1 MATVRS
7 TTISQSIPRLF
18 VLFTAAALLL
28 PVGGACAQ
36 STQPFDGLA
45 GKWAGDG
52 SIALT
57 NGTTERMRCDATYA
71 VSGGGGD
78 LDQNL
83 RCASDS
89 YKFDLRI
96 ALSDKDGAILGN
108 WNEVSKNVS
117 GGISG
122 RDSRGLIQV
131 TARGQTFTAAVTVA
145 THGNEQSVKIRA
157 QSGDL
162 SQVTITLRRQP

>member
-1 MATVRS
+1 MASLISTLSRS
-7 TTISQSIPRLF
+7 VSTLV
-18 VLFTAAALLL
+18 VLLGAVVLL
-28 PVGGACAQ
+28 PHIERACAQ
-36 STQPFDGLA
+36 AAQPFDGLS

-57 NGTTERMRCDATYA
+57 NGTTERLRCDATYA
-71 VSGGGGD
+71 VSGGGEN
-78 LDQNL
+78 LDQTL

-96 ALSDKDGAILGN
+96 ALSDKDGAVLGN

-122 RDSRGLIQV
+122 RDSKGLIQV

-145 THGNEQSVKIRA
+145 THGSEQSVKIRA

-162 SQVTITLRRQP
+162 SQVTITLRHQP

>member
-1 MATVRS
+1 MASLRS
-7 TTISQSIPRLF
+7 TLSRSVSMF
-18 VLFTAAALLL
+18 VVLLGAVVLL
-28 PVGGACAQ
+28 PPIERARAQ
-36 STQPFDGLA
+36 STQPFDGLS

-57 NGTTERMRCDATYA
+57 NGTTERLRCDATYA
-71 VSGGGGD
+71 VSGGGEN
-78 LDQNL
+78 LAQSL
-83 RCASDS
+83 RCASDN

-96 ALSDKDGAILGN
+96 ALSDQDGAILGN
-108 WNEVSKNVS
+108 WNEVSKNVA

-122 RDSRGLIQV
+122 RDSKGLIQV

-145 THGNEQSVKIRA
+145 THGSEQSVKIRA

>member
-1 MATVRS
+1 MASVRS
-7 TTISQSIPRLF
+7 TLSPLTPML
-18 VLFTAAALLL
+18 VALLG
-28 PVGGACAQ
+28 VGALLFPLESARAQ
-36 STQPFDGLA
+36 STQPFAGLS

-57 NGTTERMRCDATYA
+57 NGTTERLRCDASYV
-71 VSGGGGD
+71 VSGGGED
-78 LDQNL
+78 LEQTL

-96 ALSDKDGAILGN
+96 SLNDKDGAILGN

-122 RDSRGLIQV
+122 RDSKGLIEV
-131 TARGQTFTAAVTVA
+131 TARGQAFTAAVTV
-145 THGNEQSVKIRA
+145 TTRGSEQSVKIRA

-162 SQVTITLRRQP
+162 SEVTITLRHQR

>member
-1 MATVRS
+1 MASLMSTLSRS
-7 TTISQSIPRLF
+7 VPILV
-18 VLFTAAALLL
+18 VLSGAIVLL
-28 PVGGACAQ
+28 PPLECARAQ
-36 STQPFDGLA
+36 SAQPFDGLS

-57 NGTTERMRCDATYA
+57 NGTTERLRCDATYA
-71 VSGGGGD
+71 VSGGGEN
-78 LDQNL
+78 LDQTL

-122 RDSRGLIQV
+122 RDSKGLIQV
-131 TARGQTFTAAVTVA
+131 TARGQTFTAAVTVT
-145 THGNEQSVKIRA
+145 THGSEQSVKIRA

-162 SQVTITLRRQP
+162 SQVTITLRHQP